1 VEETRK
7 PRCIIAFTSEDEK
20 YAAVRHA
27 AISLARQNSARL
39 ILYDIAAGSIF
50 TDPLPN
56 EWGSEGEREL
66 FGNPLTPDD
75 LERAGRHEVARQVN
89 RARQMGVEAYA
100 WLPADRGAPALAEY
114 AAEQEADLIM
124 VPSELEDPGML
135 DRLSGRSVEGMESE
149 TEIPVATV
157 DSSGRIEYQ
166 TVAG

>member
-75 LERAGRHEVARQVN
+75 LERAG
-89 RARQMGVEAYA
+89 
-100 WLPADRGAPALAEY
+100 
-114 AAEQEADLIM
+114 QEADLIM